1 MLFDR
6 FSFRERESGMPEEE
20 PVLADLPAESRSY
33 AFTLDTRQ
41 IVFLIAGYCFLC
53 VLVFALGIVVGRATS
68 QPEPVAQVAK
78 NDDSAPGLPRESAA
92 TRQPTPSASGR
103 IPLISPAE
111 PKKPA
116 VQGPEFAFSPTLPE
130 SPLTSKSESLSATSL
145 SRPKAAPTPEV
156 ASISEPPAAKAEEKR
171 EPEPRRPIVT
181 AENKPKI
188 PTATPVSLSQGGDY
202 TIQVGSSRSLEQAT
216 ELKGRLSKK
225 GYVVY
230 VQTVDLS
237 DKGTWHRVRVGNYR
251 DKEGAE
257 RVASD
262 IRSRESL
269 PATVMK
275 R

>member
-1 MLFDR
+1 
-6 FSFRERESGMPEEE
+6 MPEEE
-20 PVLADLPAESRSY
+20 PALTDLPAESRSY
-33 AFTLDTRQ
+33 AFSLDTRQ

-53 VLVFALGIVVGRATS
+53 VLVFALGVVVGRATGE
-68 QPEPVAQVAK
+68 PEPVAQATK
-78 NDDSAPGLPRESAA
+78 SDDAASNLPREPAA
-92 TRQPTPSASGR
+92 KGQLTPSTSSR
-103 IPLISPAE
+103 IPLIPAAE
-111 PKKPA
+111 PKRA
-116 VQGPEFAFSPTLPE
+116 ALQGPEFAFSPTLPE
-130 SPLTSKSESLSATSL
+130 SALTSQNESLAAT
-145 SRPKAAPTPEV
+145 TPLRSKSTPMPEG
-156 ASISEPPAAKAEEKR
+156 ASSSEPPAVKVEEKR
-171 EPEPRRPIVT
+171 EPEPRRSVVT
-181 AENKPKI
+181 AEAKPKAS
-188 PTATPVSLSQGGDY
+188 TATRVSLSQGGDY

>member
-6 FSFRERESGMPEEE
+6 FNLRERESGMPEEE
-20 PVLADLPAESRSY
+20 PDLGDLPSESRSY

-53 VLVFALGIVVGRATS
+53 VLVFALGVVVGRATG
-68 QPEPVAQVAK
+68 QPEPAAPVAK
-78 NDDSAPGLPRESAA
+78 GDDSAPSQPREQVVKG
-92 TRQPTPSASGR
+92 QPTPSPSGR
-103 IPLISPAE
+103 IPLMPAAE

-130 SPLTSKSESLSATSL
+130 STSTGQHESLLATTPLRSK
-145 SRPKAAPTPEV
+145 PAPTPEV
-156 ASISEPPAAKAEEKR
+156 APVSEPPTGKVDEKR
-171 EPEPRRPIVT
+171 EPEARRAVAT
-181 AENKPKI
+181 ADPK
-188 PTATPVSLSQGGDY
+188 TKTPGDY
-202 TIQVGSSRSLEQAT
+202 TVQVGSSRSLEQAT

-262 IRSRESL
+262 IRNRESL

-275 R
+275 RQ

>member
-20 PVLADLPAESRSY
+20 PVLTDLPSESRSY

-53 VLVFALGIVVGRATS
+53 VLVFALGMVVGRATS

-78 NDDSAPGLPRESAA
+78 NDDSAPSLPRE
-92 TRQPTPSASGR
+92 QPAKGQPLPSTSSR
-103 IPLISPAE
+103 IPLIPPAE

-130 SPLTSKSESLSATSL
+130 SALTSKNESLSATTP
-145 SRPKAAPTPEV
+145 SRPRSAPMPEV
-156 ASISEPPAAKAEEKR
+156 ASSNEPPDAKVEEKR
-171 EPEPRRPIVT
+171 EMEPRRSIVT
-181 AENKPKI
+181 AENKPKT
-188 PTATPVSLSQGGDY
+188 PAATRVSLSQGGDY

-257 RVASD
+257 RIASD

>member
-20 PVLADLPAESRSY
+20 PVLADLPSESRSY

-53 VLVFALGIVVGRATS
+53 VLVFALGVVVGRATGPS
-68 QPEPVAQVAK
+68 EPVAKVAK
-78 NDDSAPGLPRESAA
+78 SDDAAPSLPREQPAKG
-92 TRQPTPSASGR
+92 QPTPATSGR
-103 IPLISPAE
+103 IPLMPAAD

-130 SPLTSKSESLSATSL
+130 SALTSKSESLSATTL
-145 SRPKAAPTPEV
+145 SRPKPAPTPEV
-156 ASISEPPAAKAEEKR
+156 GSISEPPAVKVEEKR
-171 EPEPRRPIVT
+171 EPEPRRPVVT
-181 AENKPKI
+181 AENKSKT
-188 PTATPVSLSQGGDY
+188 PTATRVSLSQGGDY

-225 GYVVY
+225 GYVTY
-230 VQTVDLS
+230 VQSVDLS

-262 IRSRESL
+262 LRTRESL